1 MRGTAAG
8 QQSPQGSLKIPH
20 EQRVDNRVH
29 GAVTVAEPSDGIEQ
43 RRRHAL
49 AHSLNKQHTK
59 VTQRSKKGVNMQ
71 SRLEDWKRSLMSSV
85 CREKVKGRL
94 ERR

>member
-1 MRGTAAG
+1 MRRRAAG
-8 QQSPQGSLKIPH
+8 QQTPQSSLKIPH

-29 GAVTVAEPSDGIEQ
+29 GAVTVAKPSDGIKQ

-59 VTQRSKKGVNMQ
+59 VTLRNKKRVNMQ
-71 SRLEDWKRSLMSSV
+71 SRVEEWKRSLMSSKF
-85 CREKVKGRL
+85 REKVKGRL
-94 ERR
+94 EER